1 MEEEEEEEVE
11 DGRVEEE
18 VEEVWRRYGEGG
30 CVEGVWRRRRRFSV
44 QFNLLVEFFLLQTL
58 TKCFRSFRDL

>member
-1 MEEEEEEEVE
+1 MEEEEEVE

-30 CVEGVWRRRRRFSV
+30 CVEDVWRRRSFSV
-44 QFNLLVEFFLLQTL
+44 QSNLLVKFLLPQSL
-58 TKCFRSFRDL
+58 TKHFVAFLFFP